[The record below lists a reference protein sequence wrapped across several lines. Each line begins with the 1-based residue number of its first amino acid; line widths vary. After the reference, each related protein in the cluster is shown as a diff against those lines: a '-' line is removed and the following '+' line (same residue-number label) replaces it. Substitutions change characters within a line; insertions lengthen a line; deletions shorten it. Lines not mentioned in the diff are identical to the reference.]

1 MARVDLVRRA
11 QIGLRLRAKS
21 RAQLIR
27 AARALFAI
35 RPVDAITVDDV
46 TREAELAK
54 GTFYVHFQHLDDLRA
69 PWRMSWRANWT
80 TFSSLIGPRLPTR
93 SSG

>member
-1 MARVDLVRRA
+1 MVRVDIVRRA

-35 RPVDAITVDDV
+35 RPVEFHHC
-46 TREAELAK
+46 R
-54 GTFYVHFQHLDDLRA
+54 
-69 PWRMSWRANWT
+69 
-80 TFSSLIGPRLPTR
+80 
-93 SSG
+93 

>member
-1 MARVDLVRRA
+1 MARVDIVRRT
-11 QIGLRLRAKS
+11 QIGLRLREKS

-35 RPVDAITVDDV
+35 RSVDSITVDDV

-54 GTFYVHFQHLDDLRA
+54 GTFLRSLSA
-69 PWRMSWRANWT
+69 P
-80 TFSSLIGPRLPTR
+80 
-93 SSG
+93 